1 VMEKEIT
8 LVLREDLNS
17 TLGYPQFG
25 RAMLK
30 FLFIFGSHG
39 IHLSRDYSLMAKA
52 VLEIEEISRVL
63 DPTFDLR
70 AYAQPVLHELER
82 ERTGAKAVWRHTRD
96 FLRASFG
103 GLEELPR
110 QVQRLV
116 RRFENDNITFNM
128 QHRGLDR
135 LQEGLQTASNRIALG
150 VIIGSLIIGSSLIV
164 NTHIPPYL
172 LGYPMLGII
181 GYLLSAVLGLY
192 VIWDIIRY
200 DRHK

>member
-1 VMEKEIT
+1 
-8 LVLREDLNS
+8 
-17 TLGYPQFG
+17 
-25 RAMLK
+25 
-30 FLFIFGSHG
+30 
-39 IHLSRDYSLMAKA
+39 
-52 VLEIEEISRVL
+52 
-63 DPTFDLR
+63 
-70 AYAQPVLHELER
+70 
-82 ERTGAKAVWRHTRD
+82 
-96 FLRASFG
+96 
-103 GLEELPR
+103 
-110 QVQRLV
+110 V

-172 LGYPMLGII
+172 LGYPMLGIV
-181 GYLLSAVLGLY
+181 GYLLSAILGLY